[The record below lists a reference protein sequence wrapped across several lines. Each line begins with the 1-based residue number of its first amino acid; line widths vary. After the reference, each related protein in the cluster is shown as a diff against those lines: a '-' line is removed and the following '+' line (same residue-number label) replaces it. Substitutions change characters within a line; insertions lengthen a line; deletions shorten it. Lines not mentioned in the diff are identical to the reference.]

1 MTAKKIGAIAGV
13 AALLGIG
20 GLLGGVLSRDSSPSP
35 VNAGRDEPAAVA
47 ADHALTGF
55 SLGDT
60 ESLVVE
66 LQNTVRENPSDVQS
80 LALLGL
86 AYQQRARETGD
97 PAYYIKS
104 EGVLQ
109 EALALEPDDLLS
121 TSGLGSLALARHDF
135 AGALRLGEKAR
146 SLSPDTAR
154 NYGVIGDALTELGR
168 YKDAFAAFDEMVALK
183 PGIAS
188 YARVSYARELRG
200 DPRGAIQAMELA
212 VDAARGSQ
220 EPAAWAMT
228 QLGKIHFSIGEL
240 DEAARWYE
248 RALAALPGYVYALE
262 ALAHVEGA
270 RGDYPAAIEL
280 ARKVVDS
287 IPLPQFV
294 TLLGDLYQVS
304 GQEKLASE
312 QYDLMGAIH
321 QLLQANGVRSDLEIA
336 VFYADHGIKLPEAL
350 ELARAG
356 RAARPSI
363 TGDDALAWA
372 LERNG
377 RCEEALPYSKRALRL
392 GMMDASLFFHRG
404 MIERCLG
411 NRQEAERW
419 FSRALELNPGFSLIW
434 TPVAEALLEE
444 GKA

>member
-13 AALLGIG
+13 AALLGVG
-20 GLLGGVLSRDSSPSP
+20 GLLGGVLSGGSSSSPVS
-35 VNAGRDEPAAVA
+35 AGRAEPAVVA
-47 ADHALTGF
+47 ADHALIVY
-55 SLGDT
+55 SPGDT
-60 ESLVVE
+60 ESLVAQ
-66 LQNTVRENPSDVQS
+66 LQSAVRENPGDVQS
-80 LALLGL
+80 LTLLGL

-97 PAYYIKS
+97 PAYYVKS
-104 EGVLQ
+104 EGVLD
-109 EALALEPDDLLS
+109 EALALESDDLLA

-146 SLSPDTAR
+146 DLSPDTAR

-168 YKDAFAAFDEMVALK
+168 YEDAFAAFDRMVALK

-200 DPRGAIQAMELA
+200 DTRGAIQAMELA

-220 EPAAWAMT
+220 EPAAWAMA
-228 QLGKIHFSIGEL
+228 QLGKLHFAVGER
-240 DEAARWYE
+240 DAAARWYD

-270 RGDYPAAIEL
+270 RENYPAAIEL
-280 ARKVVDS
+280 ARKAVDT

-304 GQEKLASE
+304 GQDVLARE
-312 QYDLMGAIH
+312 QYDLMDAIH
-321 QLLQANGVRSDLEIA
+321 RLLQANGVRSDLEIA
-336 VFYADHGIKLPEAL
+336 AFYADHGIRLPEAL

-356 RAARPSI
+356 WEERPSI

-377 RCEEALPYSKRALRL
+377 RCEEALPLSKRALRL
-392 GMMDASLFFHRG
+392 GTQDASLFFHRG

-411 NRQEAERW
+411 NRQAAERW
-419 FSRALELNPGFSLIW
+419 LRRALELNPGFSLIW
-434 TPVAEALLEE
+434 APVAEALLEE